1 VVEGL
6 QQLIELQQLD
16 DELLAAEQEHGGL
29 PARRQELAER
39 REAAE
44 NEREA
49 AAQALHEAEAE
60 QRRAEVDVQDKQA
73 LKQKLESQQF
83 QVKTNEAYTALLHEI
98 EQAGEGVSEGETRV
112 LEAMEAI
119 DSARERLSQA
129 EKQAEATLA
138 GVAEQERVTDLREK
152 ELDARIAQ
160 LRGSREA
167 LCQELDAELL
177 AQYQRIASRRRPAI
191 ARVRDEM
198 CLGCRIHL
206 PPQQQI
212 ELMRGEVLITC
223 SRCHRIL
230 IPPDRVEAAK

>member
-6 QQLIELQQLD
+6 RQLIELQQLD

-39 REAAE
+39 REAVE
-44 NEREA
+44 KEREDA
-49 AAQALHEAEAE
+49 GQALHAAEAE
-60 QRRAEVDVQDKQA
+60 QRRAEVEVQDKQA

-98 EQAGEGVSEGETRV
+98 EQAGEGISEGETRV

-119 DSARERLSQA
+119 DSARERLADA
-129 EKQAEATLA
+129 EKQAEATLV
-138 GVAEQERVTDLREK
+138 GVAEQERALDLREK
-152 ELDARIAQ
+152 ELDARIAE
-160 LRGSREA
+160 LRQGRER
-167 LCQELDAELL
+167 LCRELDAELL
-177 AQYQRIASRRRPAI
+177 TQYQRIASRRRPAI
-191 ARVRDEM
+191 AQVRDEM

-212 ELMRGEVLITC
+212 ELMRGEALITC

-230 IPPDRVEAAK
+230 IPPGRFEEAK